1 MSATTSGVGSVAA
14 QRRFARVTEQVRAI
28 RGRSGTARADSWM
41 LYVGGTLMPLGIVA
55 ILLGWLGAART
66 PFGFEQTPYLISGGI
81 LGLAL
86 VVSGGFVYFGYWQSL
101 RIRESRRQN
110 EDLTAAVGRLEALLG
125 NAAGDGVIGVGP
137 TNGAGGVRGA
147 RFVAT
152 AQGSMFHRPDCTV
165 VEGRP
170 NLRTVDPDRED
181 LAPCQICDPLSD
193 AS

>member
-1 MSATTSGVGSVAA
+1 VGAADSRFEALA
-14 QRRFARVTEQVRAI
+14 QRIRTV
-28 RGRSGTARADSWM
+28 RGRSHAGRSDMWM
-41 LYVGGTLMPLGIVA
+41 LYVGGTLMPLGALLIV
-55 ILLGWLGAART
+55 LGWLGASRT
-66 PFGFEQTPYLISGGI
+66 PFVFEQTPYLISGGI

-86 VVSGGFVYFGYWQSL
+86 VIGGGFVYFGYWQSL

>member
-1 MSATTSGVGSVAA
+1 MTATTPTHAMLTSESRFTRLVQQVRGLRTRSFVGQLDLWMLVIGSV
-14 QRRFARVTEQVRAI
+14 
-28 RGRSGTARADSWM
+28 
-41 LYVGGTLMPLGIVA
+41 LMPLGVVLIV
-55 ILLGWLGAART
+55 LGYIGASHT
-66 PFGFEQTPYLISGGI
+66 PLPFEQNDYLISGGI
-81 LGLAL
+81 LGLSL
-86 VVSGGFVYFGYWQSL
+86 VIAGGFVYFGYWQSL